1 VTAATDWNPEQYDRF
16 KRERSQPFYDL
27 VALLQPGVRSLVDLG
42 CGTGE
47 LTAHLVGATGASVAL
62 GLDSSAAMLAEAATH
77 TIDGVLTFAA
87 ADIAS
92 WTDTARFDLVLANA
106 SLQWVAN
113 HHEVLARWCAAL
125 APRGQLAV
133 QVPYNHDH
141 PAHTVADELRRR
153 QPYSNYAIPHDPVGH
168 NVLSPEQYSVWL
180 YESGFTDQIVRLQVY
195 GHELPD
201 VHAVVEWVKGTTLTR
216 FAKALPAEVYEQF
229 LSDYRSELLRALGDA
244 RPYFYPFKRIVFWGR
259 KA

>member
-1 VTAATDWNPEQYDRF
+1 MTAATDWNPQQYDRF
-16 KRERSQPFYDL
+16 KRERSQPLYDL
-27 VALLQPGVRSLVDLG
+27 VALLQPSVRSLVDLG

-77 TIDGVLTFAA
+77 TIDGVLTFAE

-92 WTDTARFDLVLANA
+92 WTDAARFDLVLANA

-153 QPYSNYAIPHDPVGH
+153 QPYSTYAIPHDPVGH

-180 YESGFTDQIVRLQVY
+180 YEAGFTDQIVRLQVY

-216 FAKALPAEVYEQF
+216 FAKALPAEMYEQF
-229 LSDYRSELLRALGDA
+229 LSDYRSELVRALGDA
-244 RPYFYPFKRIVFWGR
+244 RPYFYPFKRILFWGR